1 MNNQNQ
7 MNQIGAIRM
16 EMESTL
22 PATLENL
29 QLHNCE
35 ERQCRNRLL
44 GTAIQFH
51 SKGLIETGVNRC
63 YYDTGWRVRGSDQ
76 KSTLAIAGLWNARLL
91 IVF

>member
-7 MNQIGAIRM
+7 INQIGAMEI

-29 QLHNCE
+29 QLDNCE
-35 ERQCRNRLL
+35 VRRYENCLL

-51 SKGLIETGVNRC
+51 SKGLIEPGINR
-63 YYDTGWRVRGSDQ
+63 
-76 KSTLAIAGLWNARLL
+76 
-91 IVF
+91 